1 MLNVIKKIDA
11 SFEVMAQQ
19 PYTAVNQDGFMV
31 DIIRRERVKRDPHPV
46 RLSDDEGDFWPVDA
60 KRANLM
66 LASRPFS
73 AMVVATNGEM
83 AMMNTVEPLV
93 FARFKRWMASLPSRE
108 PVKKRRDVL
117 QAETVERVVQGYLPQ
132 WQQA

>member
-1 MLNVIKKIDA
+1 
-11 SFEVMAQQ
+11 
-19 PYTAVNQDGFMV
+19 
-31 DIIRRERVKRDPHPV
+31 
-46 RLSDDEGDFWPVDA
+46 
-60 KRANLM
+60 
-66 LASRPFS
+66 
-73 AMVVATNGEM
+73 MVVATNGEM

-108 PVKKRRDVL
+108 PLKKRRDVL